1 MNIKLLG
8 DRVIVK
14 HAGFAEENSSGVII
28 LDNDRERARIGKVLA
43 VGPGIKGLPM
53 TVKIG
58 DEILYGRDS
67 GTDITVENERVLI
80 MRECDIYSV
89 IY

>member
-14 HAGFAEENSSGVII
+14 HKNFLEEDNSGFKL
-28 LDNDRERARIGKVLA
+28 LDNDRERVRQGEVLCA
-43 VGPGIKGLPM
+43 GPGLKGLEM
-53 TVKIG
+53 TVKKG
-58 DEILYGRDS
+58 DTVLYGRDS
-67 GTDITVENERVLI
+67 GVEIYVENEKVLI

-89 IY
+89 I